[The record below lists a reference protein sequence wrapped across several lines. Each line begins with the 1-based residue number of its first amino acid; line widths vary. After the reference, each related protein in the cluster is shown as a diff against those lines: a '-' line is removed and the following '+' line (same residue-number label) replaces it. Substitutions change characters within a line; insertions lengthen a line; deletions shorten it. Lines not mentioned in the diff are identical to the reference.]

1 MCIETNSHVR
11 SWLFSFTGL
20 IQSFHKLYSLP
31 FGWHYISLHATS
43 TGTALTLTTRPAG
56 PLCVCFFH
64 YDLFPDQG
72 ALEIE
77 VKSGHCPLQSL
88 KASHQTGNKSQGHCI
103 NPWSLVA
110 RPDPWHLSCL
120 RRSPFIDPLC
130 LHCPLWCLH
139 GSQNL
144 FSLQTSVSLLGL
156 L

>member
-1 MCIETNSHVR
+1 MSVPDSSPSQGLSGPSINYIVYLLADITSHFMPPPQELLSCR
-11 SWLFSFTGL
+11 PLGQLGL
-20 IQSFHKLYSLP
+20 SVS
-31 FGWHYISLHATS
+31 
-43 TGTALTLTTRPAG
+43 
-56 PLCVCFFH
+56 VFFR
-64 YDLFPDQG
+64 YDLFPDPD

-77 VKSGHCPLQSL
+77 AKSDHCPLQSL
-88 KASHQTGNKSQGHCI
+88 KASHQTRNKSQGHCI
-103 NPWSLVA
+103 NPGSLVA